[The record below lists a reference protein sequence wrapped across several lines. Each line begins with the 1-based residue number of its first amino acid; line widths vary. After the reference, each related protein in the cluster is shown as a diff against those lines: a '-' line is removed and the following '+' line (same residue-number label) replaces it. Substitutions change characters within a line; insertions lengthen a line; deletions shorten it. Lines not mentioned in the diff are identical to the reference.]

1 MDDEGNPVN
10 LSKKDSVRAIRQNIR
25 LVHANMGCVLTG
37 SNKPLPDWGFKQGEV
52 TCGRET
58 LKTNGIWTI
67 ETNSH
72 PKADTKTEP
81 QVQYPK
87 ATFWSK
93 FTELNERMWSTNKH
107 LSGDHPFGSRPMSW
121 PLLSR
126 GLGFW
131 NGNHVPK
138 TEKAHK
144 REKDNKAGLPKPPG
158 ATDEIDEAEKAEAS
172 HLKTLYEA
180 KFRSSQIYL
189 LGNPL
194 LWWMTTAAV
203 AIFAAG
209 LLLNRFVQKVGVRYP
224 GFRAS
229 SVYAF
234 VSTFYTSAAPSGF
247 LFLSWM
253 LHWVPF
259 FGMQRQLFLHHY
271 LPALFF
277 AIVLAALQFDRLCT
291 AARISEP
298 VKRAVLVALVVA
310 GVAGFVALMPLGYGL
325 KMTKGYCK
333 RVKWLPR
340 WDFDCDSLLDS
351 LTPTL

>member
-1 MDDEGNPVN
+1 MDDYGNPIN
-10 LSKKDSVRAIRQNIR
+10 LSKKESVKAIRHNIR
-25 LVHANMGCVLTG
+25 LVHANLGCVLTAN
-37 SNKPLPDWGFKQGEV
+37 NKPLPDWGFKQGEV

-67 ETNSH
+67 ETNFH
-72 PKADTKTEP
+72 PKHDATHPK
-81 QVQYPK
+81 VSYPK
-87 ATFWSK
+87 ASFLSR
-93 FTELNERMWSTNKH
+93 FLELNGRMWTTNKH
-107 LSGDHPFGSRPMSW
+107 LSADHPFASRPLSW

-131 NGNHVPK
+131 NGNHVPR

-144 REKDNKAGLPKPPG
+144 RDKDAKAGLVPP
-158 ATDEIDEAEKAEAS
+158 AEAIQVDES
-172 HLKTLYEA
+172 ELAEGNRLKTLYEA

-194 LWWMTTAAV
+194 VWWTTTAAV
-203 AIFAAG
+203 AIFTFG
-209 LLLNRFVQKVGVRYP
+209 LFLNRFLGKVSVRYP
-224 GFRAS
+224 GLQAS
-229 SVYAF
+229 SLF
-234 VSTFYTSAAPSGF
+234 HHVSSFYTSSAPSGF

-259 FGMQRQLFLHHY
+259 FGMERQLFLHHY

-291 AARISEP
+291 LGRVSEP
-298 VKRAVLVALVVA
+298 IKRIILCALVLASVA
-310 GVAGFVALMPLGYGL
+310 VFVAFMPLGYGL
-325 KMTKGYCK
+325 KMTKGHCK
-333 RVKWLPR
+333 RLKWLAR

-351 LTPTL
+351 LSQK